1 VITIQ
6 TKKITE
12 STAGFCDII
21 DITKKLHEHIRDAH
35 IRAGTATLFVSGST
49 AALTTIEHEV
59 GLVRDLKEFVETQ
72 IPSDRRYHH
81 DDRWGDDN
89 GFSHLRAALFGPSLA
104 IPIVAGVLSLGTWQ
118 QVVLLDFDNRP
129 RNREIIV
136 QLIGESE

>member
-1 VITIQ
+1 MITIQ

-21 DITKKLHEHIRDAH
+21 DITKKLHEHIREAH
-35 IRAGTATLFVSGST
+35 IRAGTATLFLSGST
-49 AALTTIEHEV
+49 AALTTIEHEA

-89 GFSHLRAALFGPSLA
+89 GFSHLRAALSGRHWRFPSWLA
-104 IPIVAGVLSLGTWQ
+104 CSAWAPGSRSCCLIS
-118 QVVLLDFDNRP
+118 
-129 RNREIIV
+129 IIDRA
-136 QLIGESE
+136 IAKSSSSS